1 MTLGLANGAQWN
13 TDENS
18 FVNKLNFN
26 DGIINVNGGEGQEV
40 KHVSEVPLFCH
51 CSALSPG

>member
-1 MTLGLANGAQWN
+1 MNLGLANGAQWN

-26 DGIINVNGGEGQEV
+26 DGIINVNGGEDRKLNLVTLMAVE
-40 KHVSEVPLFCH
+40 
-51 CSALSPG
+51 AL

>member
-1 MTLGLANGAQWN
+1 MNLGLANGAQWN

-26 DGIINVNGGEGQEV
+26 DV
-40 KHVSEVPLFCH
+40 L
-51 CSALSPG
+51 LM